1 MQRHSQKPGCK
12 EQKLFQLHIL
22 YSMASKEPKN
32 FIWKKSRG
40 EVASQTQLSFQIKII
55 IITEAHIRSPIGTI
69 VLQILAL
76 QKQYF
81 SAFTLSRTQVFN
93 KIKNLEKV
101 EMFQWGTLI
110 L

>member
-1 MQRHSQKPGCK
+1 M
-12 EQKLFQLHIL
+12 
-22 YSMASKEPKN
+22 
-32 FIWKKSRG
+32 
-40 EVASQTQLSFQIKII
+40 
-55 IITEAHIRSPIGTI
+55 GTI

-81 SAFTLSRTQVFN
+81 SAFTLRRTQVFN